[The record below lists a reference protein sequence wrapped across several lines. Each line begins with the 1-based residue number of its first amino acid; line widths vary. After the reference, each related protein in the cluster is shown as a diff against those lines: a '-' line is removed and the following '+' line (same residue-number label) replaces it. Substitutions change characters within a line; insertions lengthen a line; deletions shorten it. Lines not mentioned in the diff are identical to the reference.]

1 MIILLL
7 IIFIIMAAIGI
18 WLSENTSFEMSGGAM
33 GVIGLL
39 GTVASCI
46 AMVVLIIQ
54 VSNLTVI
61 NEKIAMYQEENHK
74 IETQI
79 TETVQQYQEYESGIF
94 TEVAP
99 ESSVTLVALYPEL
112 KADTLVQKQIEVYVT
127 NNEKIKELKESNITG
142 NVERWWLY
150 FGGKRNGNG

>member
-18 WLSENTSFEMSGGAM
+18 WLNADTDFEYSGGAM
-33 GVIGLL
+33 GVVGLL
-39 GTVASCI
+39 GAVASFI
-46 AMVVLIIQ
+46 AMVALIIG
-54 VSNLTVI
+54 VSNLAVI
-61 NEKIAMYQEENHK
+61 NETIAMYEQENQK

-79 TETVQQYQEYESGIF
+79 AETVQQYQEYESGIF

-112 KADTLVQKQIEVYVT
+112 KADALVQRQIEVYVA
-127 NNEKIKELKESNITG
+127 NNEKIKELKLSNITG
-142 NVERWWLY
+142 DVKRWWLY
-150 FGGKRNGNG
+150 FGGKK

>member
-18 WLSENTSFEMSGGAM
+18 WLGENTDFEYSGGAM
-33 GVIGLL
+33 GVVGLL
-39 GTVASCI
+39 GVVASFI
-46 AMVVLIIQ
+46 AMVALIIG
-54 VSNLTVI
+54 VSNLAVI
-61 NEKIAMYQEENHK
+61 DEKMAMYEQENQK

-79 TETVQQYQEYESGIF
+79 AETVQQYQEYESGIF

-112 KADTLVQKQIEVYVT
+112 KADTLVQKQIEVYVA

-142 NVERWWLY
+142 DVKRWWLY
-150 FGGKRNGNG
+150 FGGKK

>member
-1 MIILLL
+1 MIVLLL

-18 WLSENTSFEMSGGAM
+18 WLSENTYFEISGRIM
-33 GVIGLL
+33 GVVGLL
-39 GTVASCI
+39 GTAASCI
-46 AMVVLIIQ
+46 AMVVLIIL

-61 NEKIAMYQEENHK
+61 NEKIVMYQEENQK

-79 TETVQQYQEYESGIF
+79 TEAVQQYQEYESGIF

-112 KADTLVQKQIEVYVT
+112 KADILVQKQIEVYVA
-127 NNEKIKELKESNITG
+127 NNEKIKELKESDITS
-142 NVERWWLY
+142 NVKRWWLY
-150 FGGKRNGNG
+150 FGGKK

>member
-1 MIILLL
+1 MILVLLGIAIAVFIIGL
-7 IIFIIMAAIGI
+7 IIFNTVDEDIGGGVAFFGGLGAIISLIAAIVLGI
-18 WLSENTSFEMSGGAM
+18 K
-33 GVIGLL
+33 
-39 GTVASCI
+39 
-46 AMVVLIIQ
+46 

-61 NEKIAMYQEENHK
+61 DEKITMYEQENQK

-79 TETVQQYQEYESGIF
+79 AETVQQYQEYESGIF

-112 KADTLVQKQIEVYVT
+112 KSDTLVQKQIEVYIA

-142 NVERWWLY
+142 DVKRWWLY
-150 FGGKRNGNG
+150 FGGK

>member
-7 IIFIIMAAIGI
+7 IVFIIMAAIGVWI
-18 WLSENTSFEMSGGAM
+18 SENTGFEKSGGVM

-39 GTVASCI
+39 GTPASFI
-46 AMVVLIIQ
+46 AMIVLIIN
-54 VSNLTVI
+54 VATLTVI
-61 NEKIAMYQEENHK
+61 DERTTMYEQENQK

-79 TETVQQYQEYESGIF
+79 AETVQQYQEYESGIF

-112 KADTLVQKQIEVYVT
+112 KADTLVQKQIEVYIA
-127 NNEKIKELKESNITG
+127 NNEKIKELKESEIIG
-142 NVERWWLY
+142 DVERWWLY
-150 FGGKRNGNG
+150 FGGKKK

>member
-18 WLSENTSFEMSGGAM
+18 WLSENTDFEISGGFM
-33 GVIGLL
+33 GVVGLL
-39 GTVASCI
+39 GAGASFI
-46 AMVVLIIQ
+46 AMLVLIIL

-61 NEKIAMYQEENHK
+61 NEKIVMYQEENQK

-94 TEVAP
+94 TEIAP

-112 KADTLVQKQIEVYVT
+112 KADTLVQKQIEVYVA
-127 NNEKIKELKESNITG
+127 NNKKIKELKESDTTSNIK
-142 NVERWWLY
+142 RWWLY
-150 FGGKRNGNG
+150 FGRKKK

>member
-18 WLSENTSFEMSGGAM
+18 WLNTDTDFEYSGGAM
-33 GVIGLL
+33 GVVGLL
-39 GTVASCI
+39 GAVASFI
-46 AMVVLIIQ
+46 AMVSLIIG

-61 NEKIAMYQEENHK
+61 NEKIAMYEQENQK

-79 TETVQQYQEYESGIF
+79 AETVQQYQEYESGIF

-112 KADTLVQKQIEVYVT
+112 KADTLVQKQIEVYIA

-142 NVERWWLY
+142 DVKRWWLY
-150 FGGKRNGNG
+150 FGGKK

>member
-79 TETVQQYQEYESGIF
+79 TETV
-94 TEVAP
+94 
-99 ESSVTLVALYPEL
+99 
-112 KADTLVQKQIEVYVT
+112 
-127 NNEKIKELKESNITG
+127 
-142 NVERWWLY
+142 
-150 FGGKRNGNG
+150 